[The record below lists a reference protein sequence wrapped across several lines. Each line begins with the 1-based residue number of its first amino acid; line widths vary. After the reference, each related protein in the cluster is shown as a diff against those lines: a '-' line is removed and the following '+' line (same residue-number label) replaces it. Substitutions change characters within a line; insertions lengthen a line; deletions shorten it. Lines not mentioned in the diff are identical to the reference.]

1 MSTQNNAQN
10 KTNDN
15 FFFTDLFYSFFNS
28 SNTCESKSVL
38 QRVELL
44 TIVCIDKKQIE
55 RDDSQ
60 KINQEISPT
69 EKKKENIFS
78 IGVSFSVTFFS

>member
-60 KINQEISPT
+60 KINQEISPS
-69 EKKKENIFS
+69 EKKRKHFLLVSVFRFS
-78 IGVSFSVTFFS
+78 